1 MASEIKVD
9 TIVNAGGDNDTGID
23 LATNDQ
29 ILLKVANATKL
40 TMNATGQTTIVGEG
54 GTNTTSVQQG
64 LCKGFL
70 LQQNKTSNTTHHSL
84 NVTSVTDLGTGE
96 IRVAHTQNMSSGD
109 ETIVVGGVAAGVFNG
124 TCMMP
129 SDNGADDEYQTSTSQ
144 YEVTIRG
151 NDNVGQ
157 LDCLRIPICIFGDL
171 A

>member
-1 MASEIKVD
+1 MSNILVQNIKHTNNTSAQTID
-9 TIVNAGGDNDTGID
+9 TSGRTTAVLNNDSTFRSDGGAVTQN
-23 LATNDQ
+23 L
-29 ILLKVANATKL
+29 V
-40 TMNATGQTTIVGEG
+40 
-54 GTNTTSVQQG
+54 QG

-70 LQQNKTSNTTHHSL
+70 LQQTKTSDTTHHSL

-96 IRVAHTQNMSSGD
+96 IRVAYTQNMSSGD

-129 SDNGADDEYQTSTSQ
+129 SDNGADDEYNTSTSQ

>member
-40 TMNATGQTTIVGEG
+40 TMNSTGQTTIVGEG

-64 LCKGFL
+64 LTKAWIEFD
-70 LQQNKTSNTTHHSL
+70 NTGTVAINDSF
-84 NVTSVTDLGTGE
+84 NYSGVTDDGTGQMA
-96 IRVAHTQNMSSGD
+96 VAFTTNMGNANYSIQTHDTMYGLGWSDTDGTSGYD
-109 ETIVVGGVAAGVFNG
+109 TRRTNQSWAYLDVA
-124 TCMMP
+124 
-129 SDNGADDEYQTSTSQ
+129 
-144 YEVTIRG
+144 EVWS
-151 NDNVGQ
+151 NVH
-157 LDCLRIPICIFGDL
+157 GDL